1 MTTLSR
7 LRTLLLVS
15 LVLVSS
21 LLLGTSVRAQ
31 LPMDAIAQEARAR
44 HGVDSNATATIHEVI
59 DRSCARCDLGAFVLR
74 WPADRLEDRGLEFQQ
89 TCDALLAA
97 QQAWLDWLEPAGLD
111 HKQLRADLVKL
122 RTAIKDWKPAL
133 LVKGAKTPGVD
144 VLSLVQAPDAVVQAS
159 ARLAKAMR
167 ARADVGPARVEQD
180 PAEKTALRFYAG
192 PTRDDFVQ
200 LLVLAGDLNPEWKSW
215 CWADGIATWTQVWFD
230 DAQLTSLQYAAPN
243 LPPGT
248 WKQGSWMN
256 ERDPDVM
263 QQQLTQLATNQL
275 LQDRIGERAPG
286 PFLGGLSMNAVVD
299 VYGQCNTRIDGDLR
313 AARTEKREVF
323 VPGGLSE
330 GGQLATNSAETRWRE
345 DHGRGH
351 FLAIL
356 RQSQK
361 EGESLAKGA
370 KFKQGA
376 FGIRSDKGGDP
387 RAAVGPF
394 IGAASAATQAPPAQY
409 LGDFAEFI
417 RAYKCGFIHW
427 LKSASEGSPKK
438 SGAAFGSLLVSLAT
452 PAPEGQTFDFE
463 AVFAKHFGGDKLST
477 EPLTKDTL
485 EGRFL
490 IWLSKHK
497 G

>member
-1 MTTLSR
+1 MNFATATIRR
-7 LRTLLLVS
+7 LIPALFCLLAAALPAA
-15 LVLVSS
+15 
-21 LLLGTSVRAQ
+21 AQ
-31 LPMDAIAQEARAR
+31 LPFEAIAGEARAR
-44 HGVDSNATATIHEVI
+44 YGLDPKATATIHEVV
-59 DRSCARCDLGAFVLR
+59 DRACARCDLGAFVLR
-74 WPADRLEDRGLEFQQ
+74 WPIERLEDRGLEFTQ

-97 QQAWLDWLEPAGLD
+97 QQAWLDWIEPAGLD
-111 HKQLRADLVKL
+111 HKALRADLAKL
-122 RTAIKDWKPAL
+122 RGAIKDWKPGL
-133 LVKGAKTPGVD
+133 LAKGAKQPGVD
-144 VLSLVQAPDAVVQAS
+144 VLELVQPSDAVRGAS
-159 ARLAKAMR
+159 QRLAQAMR
-167 ARADVGPARVEQD
+167 AGADVGQAR
-180 PAEKTALRFYAG
+180 AEGKALRFYAG

-200 LLVLAGDLNPEWKSW
+200 LLVLAGELNAEWKSW

-230 DAQLTSLQYAAPN
+230 DAQLTSLQYAAQA

-263 QQQLTQLATNQL
+263 QQQLTQLAANQL

-313 AARTEKREVF
+313 SARTDKREVF
-323 VPGGLSE
+323 IPGGLSE
-330 GGQLATNSAETRWRE
+330 GGQLAKNSAETRWRE

-351 FLAIL
+351 FLSIL
-356 RQSQK
+356 KQSQK
-361 EGESLAKGA
+361 EGEELAKGV
-370 KFKQGA
+370 KFKQGS

-387 RAAVGPF
+387 KAATGPF
-394 IGAASAATQAPPAQY
+394 IGAAAAKTQAPPPQY
-409 LGDFAEFI
+409 MGDFAEFI

-438 SGAAFGSLLVSLAT
+438 SGAAFGALLVALST

-463 AVFAKHFGGDKLST
+463 AVFAKHFGGDKLSA

-490 IWLSKHK
+490 VWLSKTK